1 MKNKITLITVVV
13 LMIFDITFT
22 ILFFN
27 KFNNEVKIYENE
39 NKVLKEENKI
49 LKNEIQLREDEISYW
64 GMKYDSLVVN
74 DVKE

>member
-1 MKNKITLITVVV
+1 MKNKIILITVVV

-22 ILFFN
+22 ILLFN
-27 KFNNEVKIYENE
+27 KLKSDIKIYENK